1 MIKEQIRM
9 TPQLLAQG
17 HFQPQD
23 LVVSVSESNRKIE
36 QTVESQIEA
45 LWNTK
50 VATAKEQGKT
60 IYNGLSYRLN
70 TLTQKENKLF
80 LDFGIFDFKTREC
93 VVEAAGYNE
102 LAEAYFRKGCHTQ
115 GTIKTTDD
123 KYLLVE
129 LSGKSLNFNKV
140 DFIGGIMETVPEIK
154 TGQDI
159 FDSFLLE
166 LDEEACIKKN
176 DIADIYLNIIY
187 LNIHTN
193 IGFYFEVILNISSE
207 QLSARF
213 DQEAGDQDIK
223 SLKILSK
230 ENYLK
235 TLRSI
240 NPNKAFIADN
250 VSI

>member
-1 MIKEQIRM
+1 MEL
-9 TPQLLAQG
+9 PLLLAQG

-23 LVVSVSESNRKIE
+23 LIVSVSESNRKIDPVIE
-36 QTVESQIEA
+36 AQIEA
-45 LWNTK
+45 LWTTK

-60 IYNGLSYRLN
+60 IFNGLSYRLN
-70 TLTQKENKLF
+70 TWAVLENKLH

-93 VVEAAGYNE
+93 LVEAEGYNE
-102 LAEAYFRKGCHTQ
+102 LPEAYFRKGCHTQ

-140 DFIGGIMETVPEIK
+140 DFVGGIMETVPEIK

-159 FDSFLLE
+159 FNSFLLE
-166 LDEEACIKKN
+166 LEEEACVEKS

-207 QLSARF
+207 QLANRF
-213 DQEAGDQDIK
+213 AQEAKDQDIK

-230 ENYLK
+230 EDYLK

-250 VSI
+250 VSV